1 MKDKT
6 RPAPAQLVTSL
17 KSALLTCVRVVV
29 ADLNIPELNTAGNV
43 AVVKLLLAHGASPD
57 ATCDAG
63 PPVMWAAGSGKVATL
78 QALLQA
84 GADPN
89 AAANSNVTPALA
101 ASAAGKTEPANVLQC
116 TTLAAITGTSL
127 YVLVRAVHSLVGLS
141 GVASCDLI

>member
-1 MKDKT
+1 M
-6 RPAPAQLVTSL
+6 
-17 KSALLTCVRVVV
+17 
-29 ADLNIPELNTAGNV
+29 
-43 AVVKLLLAHGASPD
+43 KLLLEHGASPD

-101 ASAAGKTEPANVLQC
+101 ASAAGINEPAHVLKC
-116 TTLAAITGTSL
+116 SH
-127 YVLVRAVHSLVGLS
+127 YNMF
-141 GVASCDLI
+141 

>member
-1 MKDKT
+1 M
-6 RPAPAQLVTSL
+6 
-17 KSALLTCVRVVV
+17 SAYN
-29 ADLNIPELNTAGNV
+29 AAGSV
-43 AVVKLLLAHGASPD
+43 GVVKLLLEHGASPD

-101 ASAAGKTEPANVLQC
+101 ASAAGTRKPANY
-116 TTLAAITGTSL
+116 AIW
-127 YVLVRAVHSLVGLS
+127 
-141 GVASCDLI
+141 